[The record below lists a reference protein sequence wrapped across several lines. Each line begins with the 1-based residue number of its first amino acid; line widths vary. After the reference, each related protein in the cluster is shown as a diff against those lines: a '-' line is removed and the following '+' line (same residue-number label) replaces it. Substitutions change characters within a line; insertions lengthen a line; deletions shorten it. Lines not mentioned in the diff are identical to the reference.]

1 LPNPRRSFTL
11 DPLDT
16 RLETIVALL
25 DDKQIQDGLPTLDG
39 WAHEG
44 RTIAR
49 SLTFASFAEAIAFV
63 NRVADLAEE
72 ADHHPD
78 IDVRYRDV
86 RLVLSTHSAGG
97 LTGKDFALARKID
110 RTV

>member
-25 DDKQIQDGLPTLDG
+25 DDKQIQDDLLTLDG

-49 SLTFASFAEAIAFV
+49 NLAFASFAEAIAFV

>member
-1 LPNPRRSFTL
+1 
-11 DPLDT
+11 
-16 RLETIVALL
+16 
-25 DDKQIQDGLPTLDG
+25 
-39 WAHEG
+39 
-44 RTIAR
+44 
-49 SLTFASFAEAIAFV
+49 V

-78 IDVRYRDV
+78 IDVRFRDV